1 MPTEAKK
8 RNDMKKE
15 NALTLTRAELE
26 VMEILWKS
34 GKALDV
40 HEVVGNYPEPQPAYT
55 TISTVVRLLAM
66 KGFVG
71 HKKGNGKQHLYFPQ
85 ISKAEY
91 ISQSVS
97 DVKAKFFG
105 GSVSSFVSFF
115 LQEEQLSKE
124 ELEEIA
130 NLALS
135 LSIDN
140 RPSKSSLK
148 EDFLSSPFKGD
159 RRGSSL
165 TINS

>member
-40 HEVVGNYPEPQPAYT
+40 HEVVENYPEPQPAYT
-55 TISTVVRLLAM
+55 TISTVIRLLAM

-71 HKKGNGKQHLYFPQ
+71 HKKGIGKQHLYYPL
-85 ISKAEY
+85 ISKADY

-135 LSIDN
+135 LSKN
-140 RPSKSSLK
+140 H
-148 EDFLSSPFKGD
+148 
-159 RRGSSL
+159 
-165 TINS
+165 

>member
-1 MPTEAKK
+1 MLSKIEIE
-8 RNDMKKE
+8 RNMKKE
-15 NALTLTRAELE
+15 NTLTLTRAELQI
-26 VMEILWKS
+26 MEILWQS

-40 HEVVGNYPEPQPAYT
+40 HEVVENYPEPQPAYT
-55 TISTVVRLLAM
+55 TISTVLRLLAM

-71 HKKGNGKQHLYFPQ
+71 HKKGNGKQHLYFPL

-130 NLALS
+130 KLALT
-135 LSIDN
+135 LSTN
-140 RPSKSSLK
+140 
-148 EDFLSSPFKGD
+148 
-159 RRGSSL
+159 
-165 TINS
+165 TQH

>member
-1 MPTEAKK
+1 MRKD
-8 RNDMKKE
+8 NSI
-15 NALTLTRAELE
+15 TLTRAELQI
-26 VMEILWKS
+26 MEILWQS

-40 HEVVGNYPEPQPAYT
+40 HEIVEFYPEPQPAYT

-71 HKKGNGKQHLYFPQ
+71 HKKGIGKQHLYYPL
-85 ISKAEY
+85 ISKADY

-135 LSIDN
+135 LSKN
-140 RPSKSSLK
+140 H
-148 EDFLSSPFKGD
+148 
-159 RRGSSL
+159 
-165 TINS
+165 

>member
-1 MPTEAKK
+1 
-8 RNDMKKE
+8 MKQE
-15 NALTLTRAELE
+15 NKLTLTRAELQ
-26 VMEILWKS
+26 VMEILWQS
-34 GKALDV
+34 GKAYDV
-40 HEVVGNYPEPQPAYT
+40 HEIVECYPEPKPAYT
-55 TISTVVRLLAM
+55 TISTIVRLLAM

-130 NLALS
+130 NLALA

-140 RPSKSSLK
+140 RPSKSS
-148 EDFLSSPFKGD
+148 FSPLGGSAKGE
-159 RRGSSL
+159 RKGYPL
-165 TINS
+165 TINP